1 MVNTFIRLCR
11 ILFACGNFLYAFFVF
26 WRYKT
31 ISTNNK
37 DLPVNE
43 EIKVPEVR
51 LIGANNEQLGIMK
64 IEDARVYAENNGVDL
79 VLIVANANP
88 PVCRAID
95 YGKFCF
101 ERDKREKEAK
111 KKQVIVKVKEVQL
124 SCRIEKHDFDTRVNH
139 AKKFLQEGNKVK
151 AVVRFKGREMSHMEL
166 GKEVIEKFQEACEGV
181 GVAEKKPIL
190 EGRFMSVILSPVKS
204 DKK

>member
-1 MVNTFIRLCR
+1 MC
-11 ILFACGNFLYAFFVF
+11 AYGYSLYAFFIYR
-26 WRYKT
+26 RYRPIKP
-31 ISTNNK
+31 NNSK
-37 DLPVNE
+37 DLLIND
-43 EIKVPEVR
+43 EIKAAEVR
-51 LIGANNEQLGIMK
+51 VIGPGNEQVGVMK
-64 IEDARVYAENNGVDL
+64 IDDARAYAYNNNVDL
-79 VLIVANANP
+79 VLIVPNATP

-124 SCRIEKHDFDTRVNH
+124 SCRIEQHDFDTRVNH
-139 AKKFLQEGNKVK
+139 AKKFLADGNKVK

-166 GKEVIEKFQEACEGV
+166 GREVISKFEEACRDF

-190 EGRFMSVILSPVKS
+190 EGRFMSIILSPVKQ
-204 DKK
+204 DKNN

>member
-1 MVNTFIRLCR
+1 MRAE
-11 ILFACGNFLYAFFVF
+11 ILSVCIFCF

-31 ISTNNK
+31 IKPNNQK
-37 DLPVNE
+37 DNLINE
-43 EIKVPEVR
+43 EIKATEVR
-51 LIGANNEQLGIMK
+51 LNGISGEQLGVMK
-64 IEDARVYAENNGVDL
+64 IEDARAYAYNNGVDL
-79 VLIVANANP
+79 VLIAPNATP

-111 KKQVIVKVKEVQL
+111 KKQVVVKVKEIQL
-124 SCRIEKHDFDTRVNH
+124 SCRIEQHDFETRVNH
-139 AKKFLQEGNKVK
+139 AKKFLADGNKVK
-151 AVVRFKGREMSHMEL
+151 AVVRFKGREMSHQEL
-166 GKEVIEKFQEACEGV
+166 GREVIEKFEEACRDA

-190 EGRFMSVILSPVKS
+190 EGRFMSIILSPLKP

>member
-1 MVNTFIRLCR
+1 MCIGWCVRNFCTHFI
-11 ILFACGNFLYAFFVF
+11 F

-37 DLPVNE
+37 DLLVND
-43 EIKVPEVR
+43 EIKAAEVR
-51 LIGANNEQLGIMK
+51 VIGASNEQLGVMK
-64 IEDARVYAENNGVDL
+64 IDDARNYAYSNGVDL
-79 VLIVANANP
+79 VLIVPNATP

-124 SCRIEKHDFDTRVNH
+124 SCRIEQHDFDTRVNH
-139 AKKFLQEGNKVK
+139 AKRFLAEGNKVK
-151 AVVRFKGREMSHMEL
+151 AVVKFRGREMTHMDL
-166 GKEVIEKFQEACEGV
+166 GREVIAKFEAACAGS
-181 GVAEKKPIL
+181 GVAEKKPVL
-190 EGRFMSVILSPVKS
+190 EGRYMSIILSPVKQ